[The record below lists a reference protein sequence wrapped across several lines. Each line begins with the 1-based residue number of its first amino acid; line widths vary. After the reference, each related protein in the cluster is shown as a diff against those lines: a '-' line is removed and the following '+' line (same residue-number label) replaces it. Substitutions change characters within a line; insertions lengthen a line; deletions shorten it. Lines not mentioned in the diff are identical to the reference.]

1 MVGTERSGA
10 EVGFRRGLA
19 LLVMLLWAGLS
30 HAAIDPYEF
39 DREADRKRY
48 QQFIAELRCP
58 KCQNQNLAGSDAPI
72 AQDLRQ
78 QLYLL
83 IRDGKSDRE
92 ITDFMVARYGEFVLY
107 RPPLDAR
114 TALLWALPAL
124 MLLIG
129 IIVIALIV
137 RRHRRAAPEN
147 RELSDAE
154 RARLQALLD
163 QREERP

>member
-1 MVGTERSGA
+1 VA
-10 EVGFRRGLA
+10 RRIS
-19 LLVMLLWAGLS
+19 AGLLFLLMALCAGAVS
-30 HAAIDPYEF
+30 AAIDPYQFE
-39 DREADRKRY
+39 READRLRY

-83 IRDGKSDRE
+83 IREGKSDRE

-124 MLLIG
+124 LLLIG
-129 IIVIALIV
+129 IGVIVMIV
-137 RRHRRAAPEN
+137 RRHRRAAPES
-147 RELSDAE
+147 RELSNTE